1 MKFVIQINKLNLVT
15 SDKVSQQDLLKKTY
29 RSRFTGEMIFKVK
42 QTPLITDDSD
52 TICFIKYFLHNLV
65 KRNLLQTKYDE
76 MMEVDDLVKEFKDYE
91 PFKGRENV
99 SPSQS
104 SEEENSQ
111 ELRLK

>member
-1 MKFVIQINKLNLVT
+1 
-15 SDKVSQQDLLKKTY
+15 
-29 RSRFTGEMIFKVK
+29 MIFKVK

-65 KRNLLQTKYDE
+65 KRNLLEIKYEE
-76 MMEVDDLVKEFKDYE
+76 MIDAKELIEEFQDHV

-104 SEEENSQ
+104 SQEENS
-111 ELRLK
+111 